1 MAKSDSNCAS
11 CNKKESPL
19 TLNRKEVSS
28 FASSGNL
35 GGALGASFGL
45 AVGPAVGSKI
55 GNRMGMEQ

>member
-35 GGALGASFGL
+35 GGPLGASFGL
-45 AVGPAVGSKI
+45 V
-55 GNRMGMEQ
+55 